1 MMLWEEVYTAL
12 TSVEGLVFSVFS
24 SLGVYLLQ
32 VLEQLSGQT
41 PVFSKGELG
50 VRVYLSVEPDDFSQI
65 LQLNR
70 FKRQIL
76 MSSRK

>member
-1 MMLWEEVYTAL
+1 MMLWEEVFTTL
-12 TSVEGLVFSVFS
+12 TCVEGLV
-24 SLGVYLLQ
+24 LQ

-41 PVFSKGELG
+41 PVFSKGELDA
-50 VRVYLSVEPDDFSQI
+50 RVCLFVEPDDFSQI